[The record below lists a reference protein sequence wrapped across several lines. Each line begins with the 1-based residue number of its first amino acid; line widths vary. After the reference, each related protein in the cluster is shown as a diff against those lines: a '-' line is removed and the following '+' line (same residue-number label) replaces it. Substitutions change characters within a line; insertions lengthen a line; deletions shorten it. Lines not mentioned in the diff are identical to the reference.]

1 MATPAAPWG
10 VVLSRLDR
18 IIFDPDITP
27 PTVPALNTP
36 VIVGQ
41 DRIDLSW
48 SASTDTGGSGIE
60 GYEIQ
65 KDGSTSIVLGN
76 QLSHSDTGL
85 SPGSTHTYRVRAR
98 DVAQNVSNYSS
109 QVQGTTQGVVSG
121 PSDVTTI
128 QLTSAVGGTL
138 LPFSFGQPFKQGDIP
153 SGQFIVAD
161 IAEFR
166 GDVQTS
172 WPDGSVKHA
181 RISGRKT
188 LSAGA
193 PSIITIRKTGSNPG
207 GTALTEANLITALGA
222 TTTSVATPAGTVTLS
237 SLTGTTA
244 TIATDATTGL
254 LRSFLGTQMSEFHYR
269 GKPGTDAHLRVYFI
283 VRLYAGN
290 QISVKSWVENGFLT
304 VASPTNKSG
313 TYSLT
318 VNGTSR
324 YSAALDIKHHCRVVL
339 GTVYDGWYWYGTD
352 PQVTPAHNQAY
363 LASTKQLPSYYAT
376 TINGA
381 TLAAMGT
388 TFTPMGNGD
397 LSTVM
402 GGVGFEQGIGILPNW
417 VAKYLVSAD
426 ARAWKNMCRN
436 GMSSGSYCLHYRD
449 EATGRPL
456 LFANHPTRSI
466 NTGAGMPTPSGGAAF
481 TWATSHAPA
490 PNYALYLLSGDWWHL
505 EEQQFQC
512 THNYLAAQP
521 GNRENASY
529 LVCSSNAS
537 EPNNDQGGPRAQA
550 WQWRDLAYTAS
561 ITPDS
566 DSLRAQFITALGNN
580 ATRRANIYRD
590 GVTDWLTGCTTPRN
604 NLGLEV
610 PLLHGNP
617 SSNPAYWVNGQG
629 LIEGYYQY
637 NFYDAVINIAGELD
651 LLTGQAAL
659 DHHWF
664 RQWTSKSAV
673 GPFGS
678 AGGTSTHEW
687 CYREAAHYQIYGC
700 QTLSTAANTVTWSAD
715 WGELYTY
722 NLTGHGGGAD
732 PGDLPFVIGDQPCTA
747 NASLLYAHIDD
758 PDSMTSYWG
767 NILPALAYSVDAG
780 VEGAYA
786 AYRRLLNSSNF
797 VSKWPQF
804 ADNPSWGIKP
814 RTTLPYTPPTTTG
827 QVTLIGTNSLQSIKH
842 PAVTAF
848 NWWYSNV
855 NSYGS
860 GAFVKDYS
868 TAGAYVT
875 GPSGGHNHPAWTGG
889 AIFDFLDATWKRL
902 DPTQGPGAR
911 DTDFSAGETNGAPY
925 FELTGTQVPIPPHPY
940 HCNSSLP
947 KAFGGGAKGSVV
959 TITRHAVTPGAV
971 EGVTSSHRFDLAT
984 GVWSRLTTAQFPASQ
999 MFTES
1004 SVVWDEFAQRY
1015 WLIPQAYHNF
1025 TNLSYLRLSD
1035 LTVQNTAS
1043 FPFPPFP
1050 GGSGGGSY
1058 DVAMMDPRRRIIV
1071 LAQRNGNLIGFD
1083 PNAESLGWRVLTLSG
1098 SLPTNTNER
1107 WAYVPFRDAFYKIP
1121 GVGGSTLYKLT
1132 PPSSSP
1138 FTNAWTVSTISLSQA
1153 VSVYGDGPG
1162 SPGAYAALQY
1172 VPYIECLAWFSH
1184 GSAGTGAVNQVAL
1197 IRP

>member
-1 MATPAAPWG
+1 MPIRFRDQRSFLARAPLALAAHTSAFAGSFSVASPRVGIISTQTAPFTAAWTGNNTG
-10 VVLSRLDR
+10 VQNRTGTIGTTLSGHTSTL
-18 IIFDPDITP
+18 
-27 PTVPALNTP
+27 
-36 VIVGQ
+36 VG
-41 DRIDLSW
+41 
-48 SASTDTGGSGIE
+48 SAF
-60 GYEIQ
+60 
-65 KDGSTSIVLGN
+65 V
-76 QLSHSDTGL
+76 
-85 SPGSTHTYRVRAR
+85 PGSAT
-98 DVAQNVSNYSS
+98 DI
-109 QVQGTTQGVVSG
+109 
-121 PSDVTTI
+121 TTI
-128 QLTSAVGGTL
+128 QATSGVTGTV
-138 LPFSFGQPFKQGDIP
+138 PYTFAQPFRQ
-153 SGQFIVAD
+153 
-161 IAEFR
+161 
-166 GDVQTS
+166 GDVQAGQFVVADTAS
-172 WPDGSVKHA
+172 FQSRIVNTWPDGSAKLA
-181 RISGRKT
+181 ICSILRSQT
-188 LSAGA
+188 AGT
-193 PSIITIRKTGSNPG
+193 PTTTTIRKSPTGPAGAN
-207 GTALTEANLITALGA
+207 LTEANLITALGA
-222 TTTSVATPAGTVTLS
+222 TNTTVGTPAGTVTLWNGS
-237 SLTGTTA
+237 SGLVGTTA
-244 TIATDATTGL
+244 TIANDATTGL
-254 LRSFLGTQMSEFHYR
+254 LRSFLGPQMSEFHYR

-290 QISVKSWVENGFLT
+290 QISVKAWVENGFML

-363 LASTKQLPSYYAT
+363 LAATRQLPSYYAT

-381 TLAAMGT
+381 TLAALGQ
-388 TFTPMGNGD
+388 TFTPMGNND

-417 VAKYLVSAD
+417 AAKYLVSAD
-426 ARAWKNMCRN
+426 ARAWKNMYRN
-436 GMSSGSYCLHYRD
+436 GMATGSYCLHYRD
-449 EATGRPL
+449 ETTGRPL
-456 LFANHPTRSI
+456 LFASHPTRSI

-566 DSLRAQFITALGNN
+566 DTTLRAQFITALGNN
-580 ATRRANIYRD
+580 ATRRASIYRD

-617 SSNPAYWVNGQG
+617 TYWINGQG
-629 LIEGYYQY
+629 LHEGFYQY
-637 NFYDAVINIAGELD
+637 NFYDAVINIVGELD
-651 LLTGQAAL
+651 LLTGQPAI

-664 RQWTSKSAV
+664 RMWTSKSAV

-678 AGGTSTHEW
+678 QGGTSTHEW
-687 CYREAAHYQIYGC
+687 CYREAAHYQIYAA
-700 QTLSTAANTVTWSAD
+700 QTLSTAANTVTWAAD

-722 NLTGHGGGAD
+722 NLADHGGGVS
-732 PGDLPFVIGDQPCTA
+732 PSDLPFVQGDQPCTA
-747 NASLLYAHIDD
+747 NASLLYSHIDD
-758 PDSMTSYWG
+758 SDSMTSYWG
-767 NILPALAYSVDAG
+767 NILPAIAYAVDAG
-780 VEGAYA
+780 ADGAYA

-797 VSKWPQF
+797 TSKWTQF

-827 QVTLIGTNSLQSIKH
+827 QVTLIGTNTLQSVKH

-868 TAGAYVT
+868 TAGAYVV

-889 AIFDFLDATWKRL
+889 TIFDFLDATWKRL

-925 FELTGTQVPIPPHPY
+925 YELTGTNVPIPPHPY
-940 HCNSSLP
+940 HCNSVLP
-947 KAFGGGAKGSVV
+947 KVFGGGAKGSVV

-984 GVWSRLTTAQFPASQ
+984 GVWSRLTTAQFSAGQ

-1050 GGSGGGSY
+1050 GGGGGGSY

-1071 LAQRNGNLIGFD
+1071 MAQRNGNLIGFD

-1098 SLPTNTNER
+1098 SLPTTTNER
-1107 WAYVPFRDAFYKIP
+1107 WAYVPCRDAFYKMP
-1121 GVGGSTLYKLT
+1121 GTGGSTLYKLT
-1132 PPSSSP
+1132 PPSSNP
-1138 FTNAWTVSTISLSQA
+1138 FSSTWTVTTISLSQA
-1153 VSVYGDGPG
+1153 VTQYGDGPG

-1184 GSAGTGAVNQVAL
+1184 GNNSSSGTQVAL